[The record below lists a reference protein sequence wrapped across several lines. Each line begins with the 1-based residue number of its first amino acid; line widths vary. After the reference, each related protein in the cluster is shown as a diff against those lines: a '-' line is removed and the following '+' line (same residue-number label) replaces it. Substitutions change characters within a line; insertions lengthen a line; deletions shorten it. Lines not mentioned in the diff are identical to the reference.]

1 MENPKQKFRQSFI
14 VFEKPGILSEKLK
27 TLPSSNQY
35 RVEYFLLRFCT
46 HFLHINVYK
55 GGVEIF
61 FSFCL
66 NLQLF
71 TKINKELVST
81 HSWKP
86 GFILFYQD
94 SNKMERVTLWV
105 KTLHSEPE
113 GSQFNLHIDLW
124 VEISIKNAVINTG
137 QQGCPIDCDPKLA
150 VGQPNSR

>member
-71 TKINKELVST
+71 AKINKELVST
-81 HSWKP
+81 HSWKA
-86 GFILFYQD
+86 GFILFYQH

-105 KTLHSEPE
+105 KTLHSESE

-137 QQGCPIDCDPKLA
+137 QQGCPIDSDPKLA